1 MDIKYRTPDGEDIA
15 EYAAIEIYRDMLDDV
30 YGDVTVAGTTYTT
43 SRALEVLDPIAFMV
57 GFSDWTDAEGFE
69 EV

>member
-1 MDIKYRTPDGEDIA
+1 MDIKYRTLDGEDIA
-15 EYAAIEIYRDMLDDV
+15 EYAAIEMYRDMLDDV
-30 YGDVTVAGTTYTT
+30 YGDVTVAGLTYTT
-43 SRALEVLDPIAFMV
+43 SRALEVLDPIAFRV

>member
-1 MDIKYRTPDGEDIA
+1 MDTTYRTPDGEDIT
-15 EYAAIEIYRDMLDDV
+15 EYAAIELYRDMLDDV
-30 YGDVTVAGTTYTT
+30 YGDVTVAGMTYTT
-43 SRALEVLDPIAFMV
+43 SRALEVLDPIAFRV